1 MSAFIDER
9 RGDFGVE
16 LICDTLEISASAYY
30 QRKTGVRSA
39 RAVED
44 ERLVD
49 VIKRT
54 HAANYEAY
62 GSRRMWK
69 ALRREGEDVGRG
81 HVERLM
87 AANGI
92 CGAKR
97 RGKPWRTTIAGSDPI
112 ASPDLVNRDFTASA
126 PNLTWVADFTYIRC
140 WEGVVFFSFVLDVFS
155 RRLVGWQFAGHM
167 RTELVQDALDMAVA
181 ARRVD
186 PDGLLI
192 HHSDRGSQYTSAQF
206 NDALADH
213 GLLASLGSV
222 GDCFDNAMAESF
234 VDSFKTELIADR
246 AWRSRSEL
254 ELAIVEWVGWYNH
267 RRLHSSLGD
276 VPPSEFEAPRDYAI
290 TGTVDLS
297 SSLDLIS

>member
-9 RGDFGVE
+9 CGDFGVE
-16 LICDTLEISASAYY
+16 LICATLEVSASAYY
-30 QRKTGVRSA
+30 QRATGQRSA

-44 ERLVD
+44 ERLLG
-49 VIKRT
+49 VIRRT

-69 ALRREGEDVGRG
+69 ALRRQGEDVGRG

-97 RGKPWRTTIAGSDPI
+97 RGKPWRTTIAGVD
-112 ASPDLVNRDFTASA
+112 AAQSPDLVNRDFTASA
-126 PNLTWVADFTYIRC
+126 ANRTWVADFTYIRC
-140 WEGVVFFSFVLDVFS
+140 WEGVVFFSFVLDVYS
-155 RRLVGWQFAGHM
+155 RRLIGWQFAGHM
-167 RTELVQDALDMAVA
+167 RTELVQGALDMAVA

-186 PDGLLI
+186 RDGVLV

-206 NDALADH
+206 NDALSDH
-213 GLLASLGSV
+213 GVLASLGSV
-222 GDCFDNAMAESF
+222 GDAYDNAMAESF
-234 VDSFKTELIADR
+234 VDTFKTELIADR

-267 RRLHSSLGD
+267 QRLHSSLGD
-276 VPPSEFEAPRDYAI
+276 VPPSEFEAPHDYAI

>member
-290 TGTVDLS
+290 TATVDLS

>member
-1 MSAFIDER
+1 VSAFIDER
-9 RGDFGVE
+9 RCDFGVE
-16 LICDTLEISASAYY
+16 LICRTLEVSASAYY
-30 QRKTGVRSA
+30 RRATGQRSA

-44 ERLVD
+44 ERLVA

-69 ALRREGEDVGRG
+69 ALLRAGERVGRG

-97 RGKPWRTTIAGSDPI
+97 RGKPWRTTIAGVD
-112 ASPDLVNRDFTASA
+112 AMQSPDLVNRDFTALA
-126 PNLTWVADFTYIRC
+126 ANRTWVADFTYVRC
-140 WEGVVFFSFVLDVFS
+140 WEGVVFFSFVLDVYS
-155 RRLVGWQFAGHM
+155 RRLVGWQFAAHM

-186 PDGLLI
+186 PDGVLV

-222 GDCFDNAMAESF
+222 GDAYDNAMAESF
-234 VDSFKTELIADR
+234 VDSFKTELVADR
-246 AWRSRSEL
+246 PWRSRSEL

-276 VPPSEFEAPRDYAI
+276 LPPSEFEAPRDYAI

-297 SSLDLIS
+297 SSFDLIS

>member
-1 MSAFIDER
+1 VSAFIDER
-9 RGDFGVE
+9 RADFGVE
-16 LICDTLEISASAYY
+16 LICRTLEVSASAYY
-30 QRKTGVRSA
+30 RRKTGVRSA

-69 ALRREGEDVGRG
+69 ALRRQGEDVGRG

-87 AANGI
+87 SANGI

-97 RGKPWRTTIAGSDPI
+97 RGKPWRTTIAGEDTLQ
-112 ASPDLVNRDFTASA
+112 SPDLVKRDFTASA

-140 WEGVVFFSFVLDVFS
+140 WEGVVFFSFVLDVYS
-155 RRLVGWQFAGHM
+155 RLLVGWQFAGHM
-167 RTELVQDALDMAVA
+167 RTELVQDALDMAVS
-181 ARRVD
+181 ARHVD
-186 PDGLLI
+186 RDGVLV

-206 NDALADH
+206 TDALTDH
-213 GLLASLGSV
+213 GVLASLGSV
-222 GDCFDNAMAESF
+222 GDAYDNAMAESF
-234 VDSFKTELIADR
+234 VDTFKTELVADR
-246 AWRSRSEL
+246 PWRTRSEL

-267 RRLHSSLGD
+267 HRLHSSLGD
-276 VPPSEFEAPRDYAI
+276 VPPSAFEAPRDYAI

-297 SSLDLIS
+297 SSLNLIS